1 MKIGLIMKFCIL
13 IKMTSAFALR
23 RKVAIV
29 TGGTRGIGFG
39 ISEALA
45 KKQYDLLLSYN
56 SDYDSAMDSSKY
68 LENKYKCRVELFS
81 GDISLKSTRKN
92 LFKRYDLAYK
102 NSHNLGVVVHNA
114 GQYVGIT
121 SGNSGG
127 LTDPIRNL
135 AFGDGSLFDP
145 NNGEIDMRVMRL
157 YQKMYGDAY
166 IDICERAI
174 SRMKKGGSLIGISSP
189 GCTTQYNP
197 SPGYDMPGSGKCI
210 MEYAM
215 RLFALR
221 CAPIDIN
228 CNIVIPGFTK
238 TEAWDR
244 VGNLRGTNG
253 NDIVEKMAEK
263 YSPNGL
269 SMSPDQVGEGVAL
282 LCSPEGRHITGIS
295 LPIDNGVHLNL

>member
-1 MKIGLIMKFCIL
+1 MRISFLMNLLIIVKVCA
-13 IKMTSAFALR
+13 AFALR

-45 KKQYDLLLSYN
+45 KKKYDLLLSYN
-56 SDYDSAMDSSKY
+56 SDYDSAMDSSEYLQKKY
-68 LENKYKCRVELFS
+68 NCRVELFS
-81 GDISLKSTRKN
+81 GDITLKSTRKK

-102 NSHNLGVVVHNA
+102 NSHILGVVVHNA
-114 GQYVGIT
+114 GQYIGVT
-121 SGNSGG
+121 SGNSDG
-127 LTDPIRNL
+127 LTEPIKHL
-135 AFGDGSLFDP
+135 SFGDGSLFNPDTD
-145 NNGEIDMRVMRL
+145 ELDMRVMRF

-166 IDICERAI
+166 IDVCERAI
-174 SRMKKGGSLIGISSP
+174 CRMKKGGTLIGISSP

-221 CAPIDIN
+221 CAPLDIN

-244 VGNLRGTNG
+244 LGNLRGTTG

-282 LCSPEGRHITGIS
+282 LCSPEGRHITGVS

>member
-1 MKIGLIMKFCIL
+1 MNTTFLINLFIL
-13 IKMTSAFALR
+13 FKAVSTFALR

-29 TGGTRGIGFG
+29 TGGTRGIGKG
-39 ISEALA
+39 ISESLA
-45 KKQYDLLLSYN
+45 KREYDLLLSYN
-56 SDYDSAMDSSKY
+56 SDYESAIDTCKFLEKKY
-68 LENKYKCRVELFS
+68 NCRVELFS
-81 GDISLKSTRKN
+81 GDISLKSTRKKM
-92 LFKRYDLAYK
+92 FKFYDLKFK
-102 NSHNLGVVVHNA
+102 NTHNLGVVVHNA

-121 SGNSGG
+121 SGNSEG
-127 LTDPIRNL
+127 LKKPLNNL
-135 AFGDGSLFDP
+135 AFGDGSLI
-145 NNGEIDMRVMRL
+145 NNDELDISIMKF

-166 IDICERAI
+166 IDICERSI
-174 SRMKKGGSLIGISSP
+174 PRMKKGGSLIGISSP
-189 GCTTQYNP
+189 GCTTQFNP

-244 VGNLRGTNG
+244 MGDLYETTG
-253 NDIVEKMAEK
+253 DSMVENMAEK
-263 YSPNGL
+263 YSPNG
-269 SMSPDQVGEGVAL
+269 SMTTEEVGEGIYL

-295 LPIDNGVHLNL
+295 LPIDKGVHLKL